1 MLFHQI
7 RSKIKNRVREKQNQL
22 HVIIPLNCICSL
34 KWQPSPSPDPQG
46 ARQTTR
52 YLEFFLPQPLYS
64 KNVSVIWW
72 SALWSRHVGK
82 AVSLRYHLN
91 NYVRD
96 KYRLSSNKPVVK
108 VQTQCS
114 SVTAHNR
121 HDRHGVVRCHLYP
134 HTYSKAGKRAVTRRT
149 SRFDNETN
157 KKWTQKMI
165 SKLKGACE
173 PVCQSKVM
181 NGW

>member
-1 MLFHQI
+1 MCHSISRIKMLFHQI
-7 RSKIKNRVREKQNQL
+7 RSKIKNRVREKKKKTSAMQL
-22 HVIIPLNCICSL
+22 FHWTVFAVWNGSRLLPLTHWGRAKLLGIWSFFFHSL
-34 KWQPSPSPDPQG
+34 YTVKMFQ
-46 ARQTTR
+46 
-52 YLEFFLPQPLYS
+52 
-64 KNVSVIWW
+64 W

-82 AVSLRYHLN
+82 SVSLRYHLN

-121 HDRHGVVRCHLYP
+121 HDRHGVVRRHLYP

-157 KKWTQKMI
+157 KK
-165 SKLKGACE
+165 
-173 PVCQSKVM
+173 
-181 NGW
+181 